1 MAQPLLSAAEL
12 APRQQIRQ
20 FQQFR
25 WGLVLT
31 EYAAAILAFSLSY
44 PINSWPLLLL
54 LLALHGCS
62 NLMLSI
68 WPQQH
73 NFPER
78 VFVVGVLLDLLILT
92 LLLALSG
99 GAGNGLI
106 ALLLL
111 PVAVCAVL
119 LPAILAYLTA
129 LLAVLCYALLL
140 NLSDAQSAM
149 DHSMHLQ
156 MGHQLAAAPSGFNQH
171 MLQMGWAFALSAL
184 LITWFISAQAKLIRQ
199 KSQQLNLLQQQQSRQ
214 EQMLAVATYAANAA
228 HDLATPLQNITLLT
242 DELLTDELSTDEMP
256 PAALPAELLTDLQLE
271 VKKCQQIV
279 QQLRSKAQQL
289 RSQKMQPQPVLDIS
303 AQAIQLWLVSRPEI
317 SLQLQQ
323 ETDQSRCELPD
334 ALAWSAAL
342 FNILDNAADASLA
355 NQQPQLDIQLQLS
368 AGKFQMQIRDFGA
381 GLTAAQLK
389 ELGLAPQPGTSG
401 LGLGQFLANA
411 SIERLGGKMSRR
423 NCTDGDTVNPGN
435 ANSGT
440 VNSGTITSI
449 YFQAV

>member
-1 MAQPLLSAAEL
+1 MAQPLLSATEL
-12 APRQQIRQ
+12 APSQQIRQ

-73 NFPER
+73 TFPER

-119 LPAILAYLTA
+119 LPAVLAYLTA
-129 LLAVLCYALLL
+129 LLAVVCYALLL
-140 NLSDAQSAM
+140 HLSDAQSTM
-149 DHSMHLQ
+149 DHSMHQQ
-156 MGHQLAAAPSGFNQH
+156 MGHQLATASSGFNQH

-242 DELLTDELSTDEMP
+242 DELLTDELQQQ
-256 PAALPAELLTDLQLE
+256 ALPAELLQDLHLE

-355 NQQPQLDIQLQLS
+355 NQQPQLDIQLQLI
-368 AGKFQMQIRDFGA
+368 AGKFQMQIRDFGV
-381 GLTAAQLK
+381 GLTAEQLK
-389 ELGLAPQPGTSG
+389 ELGLEPQPGTTG

-423 NCTDGDTVNPGN
+423 NCTDG
-435 ANSGT
+435 GT
-440 VNSGTITSI
+440 LTSGTITSI

>member
-1 MAQPLLSAAEL
+1 MAQPLLSATEL
-12 APRQQIRQ
+12 APSQQIRQ

-73 NFPER
+73 TFPER

-119 LPAILAYLTA
+119 LPAVLAYLTA
-129 LLAVLCYALLL
+129 LLAVVCYALLL
-140 NLSDAQSAM
+140 HLSDAQSTM
-149 DHSMHLQ
+149 DHSMHQ
-156 MGHQLAAAPSGFNQH
+156 QVGHQLATASSGFNQH

-242 DELLTDELSTDEMP
+242 DELLTDELQQQ
-256 PAALPAELLTDLQLE
+256 ALPAELLQDLHLE

-355 NQQPQLDIQLQLS
+355 NQQPQLDIQLQLI

-381 GLTAAQLK
+381 GLTAEQLK
-389 ELGLAPQPGTSG
+389 ELGLEPQPGTTG

-423 NCTDGDTVNPGN
+423 NCTDG
-435 ANSGT
+435 GT
-440 VNSGTITSI
+440 LTSGTITSI

>member
-119 LPAILAYLTA
+119 LPALLAYLTA

-242 DELLTDELSTDEMP
+242 DELLTDEMP
-256 PAALPAELLTDLQLE
+256 PAALPAELLQDLHLE

-317 SLQLQQ
+317 GLQLQQ

-368 AGKFQMQIRDFGA
+368 GGKFQMQIRDFGA

-435 ANSGT
+435 VNSGT

>member
-119 LPAILAYLTA
+119 LPAVLAYLTA
-129 LLAVLCYALLL
+129 VLAVLCYALLL
-140 NLSDAQSAM
+140 NLSDTQSAM

-242 DELLTDELSTDEMP
+242 DELLSDELQQGMP
-256 PAALPAELLTDLQLE
+256 CAEVLTDLQLE

-368 AGKFQMQIRDFGA
+368 GGKFQMHIRDFGA
-381 GLTAAQLK
+381 GLTAEQLK

-423 NCTDGDTVNPGN
+423 NCTDSDTVNPGN
-435 ANSGT
+435 ANPGTVNSGT
-440 VNSGTITSI
+440 GNSGTITSI